1 MAGNE
6 AGRGGE
12 VRHTV
17 LAVILLP
24 LAWPAYS
31 TTYVHTRLLCIV
43 NYKRYKD

>member
-12 VRHTV
+12 V

-31 TTYVHTRLLCIV
+31 TTYVHTRLLC
-43 NYKRYKD
+43 NYS